1 MNSTYRE
8 NKGVKYVSGLN
19 PARKFKVSKEKNL
32 SFHWC
37 IEYKESNLARKGK
50 LCVNTKH
57 TTKLFGCTA
66 QPLTGRERE
75 KTKTHTRHT
84 FFLIRLSKTMRN
96 HTTP

>member
-19 PARKFKVSKEKNL
+19 PARKFKVSKEK
-32 SFHWC
+32 FHRC

-75 KTKTHTRHT
+75 EKNTLDTHS
-84 FFLIRLSKTMRN
+84 FLYA
-96 HTTP
+96 